1 MNEKYKKEKEFK
13 IKQLKKEIAEIEK
26 LLKNSGVGLFTGND
40 LSVLRNILQKNKNY
54 LHKLESNE
62 FEIAIVG
69 LEKAG
74 KSTFANALIASNFL
88 PSAPERC
95 TFTSTRLVYGSDK
108 AVIKLYNESEFNNIF
123 QELLSS
129 VEYPDA
135 KNQNFRNMTIE
146 EFKNYFENEL
156 KIKNPNLYQVH
167 NNKTNKEI
175 EDILKNKDELELT
188 GETLEFEGEQL
199 TQDTFRE
206 YIRGIKIGKITNTAK
221 PRSVKDI
228 AIESSKLNRLKT
240 AIIYDVPGF
249 DSPTKIHEN
258 QTRERLQQADAIIL
272 ISNAGDKPNINAP
285 QLDTLQKD
293 TDIDGI
299 PLKDKLFVFGN
310 KIDTANS
317 LEIVENNID
326 VFVEDVV
333 NTHKIAEE
341 KRVFVGSALKYLK
354 DNNLTTEEYHSKFE
368 IDDNIDNI
376 RSAIEKYYENERF
389 EILKKKIDSNSDT
402 FREILKNIIKNNDE
416 DFDEDFAEHKKTSI
430 TSETIDKIKENL
442 EKILRDFNYNL
453 REDFEK
459 NKYFSDKFKSLLE
472 TDEEVSNNYFPL
484 IEENDI
490 QQAKI
495 YTSKTVS
502 SEIPI
507 DKMNP
512 YIREKKYSEYLKRF
526 SELIINMTS
535 DKTKEVEKELLNSFV
550 KALNVYNET
559 LLEEKLKLDT
569 QKFIQKLTNNQE
581 FNEDKFTYLVERFS
595 RHLFDILILYPLLSD
610 SRKQKFEKSQ
620 QEFIYLSTFYGDKA
634 TEFISMLLTGEK
646 GNAISME
653 DLIKLVQK
661 GIAII
666 QNPYNIKDRVEDLRD
681 IFNSLQQLDTTKI
694 SYNVDEIT
702 KDKKA
707 ASTEKELLE
716 EINRDIENLKEI
728 LKQAVVPAMNLE
740 LAFYNGINKQV
751 DLMIETFKSTNSEY
765 YNEFNSFISKISN
778 IVAENKLKNIKTEI
792 EKQQKLK
799 EIKEYIN
806 SIIKD

>member
-188 GETLEFEGEQL
+188 GQTLEFEGEQL

-317 LEIVENNID
+317 LEIAENNID

-442 EKILRDFNYNL
+442 EKTLRDFNYNL

-765 YNEFNSFISKISN
+765 YKEFNSFISKISN

>member
-1 MNEKYKKEKEFK
+1 MKFSERFEQQKLQEINKLEKVNSFVKEVLEKNQIADLMNIEMTQKLEKIITKNN
-13 IKQLKKEIAEIEK
+13 K
-26 LLKNSGVGLFTGND
+26 L
-40 LSVLRNILQKNKNY
+40 
-54 LHKLESNE
+54 LHKLKSNE
-62 FEIAIVG
+62 FEIAVVG

-108 AVIKLYNESEFNNIF
+108 AVIKLYNETEFNNIF

-175 EDILKNKDELELT
+175 EDILKNKNELELT
-188 GETLEFEGEQL
+188 GQTLEFEGEQL

-317 LEIVENNID
+317 LEIAENNID

-389 EILKKKIDSNSDT
+389 EILKIKIEINQQNIEEIFEELLKQQTEIADKDFVEIEKTKIQRQTQKKIERELKDSLNELKQKLKK
-402 FREILKNIIKNNDE
+402 EIQVEEYFSKKFVENIDNGDFFQEIDENEIEYIHTKNDVSIRFKDIPVNRINDNTRK
-416 DFDEDFAEHKKTSI
+416 ALHKKFLKKYT
-430 TSETIDKIKENL
+430 NL
-442 EKILRDFNYNL
+442 IVEI
-453 REDFEK
+453 
-459 NKYFSDKFKSLLE
+459 
-472 TDEEVSNNYFPL
+472 TDEKSKE
-484 IEENDI
+484 IENMILQTFIKAIVGDSVLDI
-490 QQAKI
+490 TKDAKTI
-495 YTSKTVS
+495 ISQISKNES
-502 SEIPI
+502 H
-507 DKMNP
+507 DKN
-512 YIREKKYSEYLKRF
+512 
-526 SELIINMTS
+526 
-535 DKTKEVEKELLNSFV
+535 
-550 KALNVYNET
+550 
-559 LLEEKLKLDT
+559 
-569 QKFIQKLTNNQE
+569 
-581 FNEDKFTYLVERFS
+581 KFTYLIERFS
-595 RHLFDILILYPLLSD
+595 RDVFDIISYPIGSLD
-610 SRKQKFEKSQ
+610 RKDKFINAKK
-620 QEFIYLSTFYGDKA
+620 EFIYLDEFYGGNGNLISLLLSGKKQKQNIMKLPSTILDILDFYVSIQISPTNLPMRIKEIKNKA
-634 TEFISMLLTGEK
+634 QNLKKLLSNTIENNSK
-646 GNAISME
+646 DI
-653 DLIKLVQK
+653 
-661 GIAII
+661 
-666 QNPYNIKDRVEDLRD
+666 NIEEILKD
-681 IFNSLQQLDTTKI
+681 IKI
-694 SYNVDEIT
+694 SKT
-702 KDKKA
+702 K
-707 ASTEKELLE
+707 EEVLE
-716 EINRDIENLKEI
+716 EINNDIRNLKDI
-728 LKQAVVPAMNLE
+728 LKKAVVPATNLE
-740 LAFYNGINKQV
+740 LAFSNAIDKQIQV
-751 DLMIETFKSTNSEY
+751 IISAIDSIDDEFDTFIAKVVNRLKENEIKALTNQLE
-765 YNEFNSFISKISN
+765 II
-778 IVAENKLKNIKTEI
+778 KLK
-792 EKQQKLK
+792 K
-799 EIKEYIN
+799 EILKLIKEF
-806 SIIKD
+806 KG

>member
-317 LEIVENNID
+317 LEIAENNID

-442 EKILRDFNYNL
+442 EKTLRDFNYNL

-765 YNEFNSFISKISN
+765 YKEFNSFISKISN

>member
-317 LEIVENNID
+317 LKIAENNID

-442 EKILRDFNYNL
+442 EKTLRDFNYNL

-765 YNEFNSFISKISN
+765 YKEFNSFISKISN